1 MNSKKHMLASGPK
14 VRSQQKIFIILVLNV
29 TQPVDFIILKPQWKK
44 LLKEPSIQ
52 VFVASERSSPMLV
65 HHVDELDSRNHGV
78 IENIFMNDTNREPRT
93 TAGIFLLTRFSRG
106 QVFKVGELGNK
117 IDVAE
122 CNGFHIP
129 RL

>member
-1 MNSKKHMLASGPK
+1 
-14 VRSQQKIFIILVLNV
+14 
-29 TQPVDFIILKPQWKK
+29 
-44 LLKEPSIQ
+44 
-52 VFVASERSSPMLV
+52 MLV

-93 TAGIFLLTRFSRG
+93 TAGIFLLTRFPRG